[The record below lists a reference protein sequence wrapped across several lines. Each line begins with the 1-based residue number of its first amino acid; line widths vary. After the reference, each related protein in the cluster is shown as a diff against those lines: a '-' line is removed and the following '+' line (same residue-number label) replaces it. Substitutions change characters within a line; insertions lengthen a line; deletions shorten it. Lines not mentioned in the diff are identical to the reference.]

1 MPNAVFSSLRHNQ
14 TFYCLCLQQFIDLKV
29 LLPNHFSLLDE
40 EKINSLHSQKNYNW
54 VNVHESFNINLDE
67 SLLVLSLKMC
77 TEHTCQIYGSRFWQW
92 IKIINFYLNIFLS
105 HNSDV
110 FLRTVRIKIRS
121 ARKIVGNETSEKLC
135 SYSEFWLFFL
145 TILSLNFAT
154 DFFHQRF
161 KFWFFSPF

>member
-77 TEHTCQIYGSRFWQW
+77 TEHTCQIYGSRFCQW
-92 IKIINFYLNIFLS
+92 IKIIHFYLNIFLS

-135 SYSEFWLFFL
+135 SYSEFWFFF
-145 TILSLNFAT
+145 SYNSE
-154 DFFHQRF
+154 F
-161 KFWFFSPF
+161 KFRNWLFSSEVQILIFFPF